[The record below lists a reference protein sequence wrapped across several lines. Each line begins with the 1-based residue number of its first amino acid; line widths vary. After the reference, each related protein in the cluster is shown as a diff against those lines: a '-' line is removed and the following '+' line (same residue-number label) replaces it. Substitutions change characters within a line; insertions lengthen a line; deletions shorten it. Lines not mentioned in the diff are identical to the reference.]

1 MAMKQRFIGKNRSE
15 QDLGFMIPIEWWE
28 AEDISISEAILLTE
42 IKRLSTDNG
51 CLETNA
57 YFAKFMGLSKSR
69 ISELINQ
76 LKAKG
81 YVRNDYYTDSENQQH
96 RIINLV

>member
-1 MAMKQRFIGKNRSE
+1 MAMKQRFMGKNRSE
-15 QDLGFMIPIEWWE
+15 QDLGFLIPIEWWE
-28 AEDISISEAILLTE
+28 AEDLSIPEAILLTE

-57 YFAKFMGLSKSR
+57 YFAKFLGLSRRR
-69 ISELINQ
+69 ISGLISQ
-76 LKAKG
+76 CQAKG
-81 YVRNDYYTDSENQQH
+81 YIKIGYCIDSENQQH

>member
-1 MAMKQRFIGKNRSE
+1 MKKRFMGKNRSG
-15 QDLGFMIPIEWWE
+15 QDLEFLIPIEWWE
-28 AEDISISEAILLTE
+28 AEDLSIPEAILLTE

-69 ISELINQ
+69 VSEFIGR
-76 LKAKG
+76 LKEKG
-81 YVRNDYYTDSENQQH
+81 YIKTQYGTDTNRINY
-96 RIINLV
+96 RIIRLTR